1 MVNRKTKTWV
11 MTNER
16 GMSNFEGRHLDFK
29 LMERQERLQKVLE
42 RRQAASAAIPLS
54 KH

>member
-1 MVNRKTKTWV
+1 

-16 GMSNFEGRHLDFK
+16 GISISNFEGRHLDFE